1 MEALKKESL
10 KNLEDS
16 CKGFSLTNVSKNLS
30 NYLFSSIP
38 QDTYEEKIKMKK
50 ACNYL
55 FMDTTSN
62 HYFNVMFQD
71 IYLNHDEKTL
81 LKQILNNFYDKG
93 LVKLG
98 YESKQEFIDAYLMI
112 KLTIKKLTN

>member
-38 QDTYEEKIKMKK
+38 QDTYEEKI
-50 ACNYL
+50 
-55 FMDTTSN
+55 
-62 HYFNVMFQD
+62 
-71 IYLNHDEKTL
+71 L

-112 KLTIKKLTN
+112 NLTIKKLTN